1 MVDFLTLRRFGRINT
16 QRKIHSDILEII
28 ITMEDKELDL
38 DELFRKAEGKPIE
51 VNGKSLVRID
61 RFTLPRKKISL
72 KFNFLEIN
80 SEWKQGFILKTR
92 GSFKVNQNSII
103 KNAIVLWEDTAP
115 NEFVLN
121 VDSKDGVLLVYN
133 VWDFGDGV
141 TQAWHNGAAINIE
154 RSFSKKV
161 YHCNDG
167 HLGLDLYNLVFSMSW
182 EQNDL

>member
-72 KFNFLEIN
+72 KL
-80 SEWKQGFILKTR
+80 
-92 GSFKVNQNSII
+92 
-103 KNAIVLWEDTAP
+103 
-115 NEFVLN
+115 
-121 VDSKDGVLLVYN
+121 
-133 VWDFGDGV
+133 
-141 TQAWHNGAAINIE
+141 
-154 RSFSKKV
+154 
-161 YHCNDG
+161 
-167 HLGLDLYNLVFSMSW
+167 
-182 EQNDL
+182 